1 MDGGSFG
8 KALEVN
14 LTTGRL
20 ADLRIPDKTFE
31 LHLGGRGLAA
41 SLAWD
46 HLRPRTDPLGPENAL
61 IIATGP
67 LNGLQVPGAGRHITA
82 GKSPAT
88 ERYGEAYTGGWFG
101 TELKETGYDA
111 LLIRGRADHSTY
123 LTILDGAAELHDA
136 APLWGQPVAET
147 EAWLTARHGKIRCS
161 SIGPAGERLVRF
173 ASIISDRNRSAGRCG
188 FGAMMGSKRLKS
200 IAVRGS
206 QKVPV
211 ADEPRYREAL
221 KVFTKKL
228 MSDPEQD
235 YFGKYGTAGGVEYL
249 NEYGILPTR
258 YWREGDFE
266 GAKAI
271 SGETMAGTILKS
283 RNNCTACPV
292 RCKREVEADVPGEE
306 ERVTP
311 DKGGPEYETVAAFG
325 SLCGNADLRVIAL
338 ANQLCNQYGL
348 DTIATGSLVA
358 FAMEASERG
367 LIPDRIAWGD
377 GRAIIETV
385 RKIAFREG
393 IGDLLAEGSMR
404 AARELGPEA
413 EAFACHVKGGEV
425 PMHEPRGKVGLG
437 LSYATSFRGATH
449 LEGFHDSMAEAD
461 NAAPE
466 FGFTEGISRFQ
477 LERKAPLVKTF
488 EDVNSWCDSLI
499 MCLFTFLPTGKFA
512 NWPEVN
518 AVVGAVV
525 GQRIEKEV
533 MLEVGERNYNLCK
546 LLTIREGWTR
556 AEDRLPKRL
565 LQALPKGGSGG
576 RPIDEAAFSQAVGE
590 YYASRGWDA
599 EGRPTSALLARLS
612 LPAVS

>member
-8 KALEVN
+8 KALEVD
-14 LTTGRL
+14 LTRGRITEL
-20 ADLRIPDKTFE
+20 KVPDEAFE
-31 LHLGGRGLAA
+31 RHLGGRGLAA
-41 SLAWD
+41 WLAFK
-46 HLRPRTDPLGPENAL
+46 HLTPRVDALGPRNVL

-67 LNGLQVPGAGRHITA
+67 LNGLQVPGAGRHVTA

-111 LLIRGRADHSTY
+111 LLVHGRAEHPTY
-123 LTILDGAAELHDA
+123 LTILDGTAELHEA
-136 APLWGQPVAET
+136 AALWGQPVAET
-147 EAWLTARHGKIRCS
+147 EAWLKERYGQLRSS

-173 ASIISDRNRSAGRCG
+173 ASVISDRNRSAGRCG
-188 FGAMMGSKRLKS
+188 FGALMGSKRLKS

-206 QKVPV
+206 TKVPV
-211 ADEPRYREAL
+211 ADERAYREAL
-221 KVFTKKL
+221 KTFTKKL

-258 YWREGDFE
+258 YWREGEFE
-266 GAKAI
+266 AAKEI
-271 SGETMAGTILKS
+271 SGETMASSILTG

-292 RCKREVEADVPGEE
+292 RCKREVTTEVPGEE

-348 DTIATGSLVA
+348 DTISTGSLVA
-358 FAMEASERG
+358 FAMEASDRG
-367 LIPDRIAWGD
+367 LIPDHIPWGD

-385 RKIAFREG
+385 RKIALREG
-393 IGDLLAEGSMR
+393 IGDLLAEGSRR

-466 FGFTEGISRFQ
+466 FGFNSGISRFQ
-477 LERKAPLVKTF
+477 LEGKAPLVKTF

-499 MCLFTFLPTGKFA
+499 MCIFTFLPTGKFA
-512 NWPEVN
+512 NWREVN
-518 AVVGAVV
+518 AVVSAVV
-525 GQRIEKEV
+525 GRPIEKEA
-533 MLEVGERNYNLCK
+533 MLEFGERNYNLCK
-546 LLTIREGWTR
+546 LLTIREGWTKT
-556 AEDRLPKRL
+556 EDRLPKRL
-565 LQALPKGGSGG
+565 LQALPKGGSAG
-576 RPIDEAAFSQAVGE
+576 RPIDEAGFAKLVAD
-590 YYASRGWDA
+590 YYAVRGWDG
-599 EGRPTSALLARLS
+599 EGRPTPELLRRLS
-612 LPAVS
+612 LPSVS